1 MLHVTMQRL
10 FALLVLSGLAAVA
23 PTSGALADSKT
34 ILIQKV
40 MLTGVMV
47 NGQLVI
53 AYVGVGKGPF
63 SNMYPLG
70 ICATAT
76 CPQVAGVSPV
86 PLTTLTQGRID
97 AAATAARDFG
107 SIGASQGSIIR
118 NNTGSPVTSIMIST
132 KGMTNGTANTINPN
146 SMDGQA
152 FTTAL
157 TNTSVTFTAGQ
168 GDALAPVGLLWM
180 LIPPGPQ
187 PGMPGAKIYTGQVT
201 LMPPAAPPPAPAP
214 AAPMAPAAG
223 NTSGAGLSYN
233 AGTSTIS
240 FNGGNVSFATYVSGT
255 TATTNGPTENVIG
268 SQIQIGD
275 MQVLGPSSSVPG
287 AFQLSDSGV
296 ALVQNGQTI
305 LQGELINDLLIPD
318 PSVPGDAEIQ
328 GSLSIFEEGEG
339 LGSEYIDEYFAD
351 SLASDL
357 FVNSNLLAVTDDLT
371 QDGDA
376 TGSAVIA
383 SVASV
388 PEPSSI
394 ILLATGLSV
403 PIGAGLATR
412 RRRQGRLK
420 SSVDRAAAS
429 PSCAT

>member
-1 MLHVTMQRL
+1 MRRL
-10 FALLVLSGLAAVA
+10 FALFVISGLGVA
-23 PTSGALADSKT
+23 PLASDALADSKL
-34 ILIQKV
+34 ILTQKV

-97 AAATAARDFG
+97 AAAVNPRDFG

-118 NNTGSPVTSIMIST
+118 NNTGRPVTSITITT
-132 KGMTNGTANTINPN
+132 KGMTNGTPNTINN
-146 SMDGQA
+146 MSMDGQA

-157 TNTSVTFTAGQ
+157 NGNTSVTFTANM
-168 GDALAPVGLLWM
+168 GDALAPVELLWM
-180 LIPPGPQ
+180 MIPQGPQ
-187 PGMPGAKIYTGQVT
+187 PGMPGAKIYTGQVA
-201 LMPPAAPPPAPAP
+201 LAAPNPPPAPAP

-223 NTSGAGLSYN
+223 NNSGAGLSYN
-233 AGTSTIS
+233 AGTSTLS
-240 FNGGNVSFATYVSGT
+240 FNPGNVDFATYADGT
-255 TATTNGPTENVIG
+255 TTTTDGPTENVIG
-268 SQIQIGD
+268 SQIEIGN
-275 MQVLGPSSSVPG
+275 MQVLGPSPDVPG
-287 AFQLSDSGV
+287 AFELSDSGV

-318 PSVPGDAEIQ
+318 PSDPGYAEIQ
-328 GSLSIFEEGEG
+328 GSVSIFEEGEQ
-339 LGSEYIDEYFAD
+339 LGSQYVDEYFAD

-357 FVNSNLLAVTDDLT
+357 FVDSNILAVTDGLT

-383 SVASV
+383 SVGSV
-388 PEPSSI
+388 PEPSSVM
-394 ILLATGLSV
+394 LLGTGLSLLL
-403 PIGAGLATR
+403 GAAVAR
-412 RRRQGRLK
+412 RRRQVGQSDIMSR
-420 SSVDRAAAS
+420 R
-429 PSCAT
+429 P